1 MGRTRTTDVLLPA
14 RFLLTMGHFI
24 VTVLVVYGSAASVSA
39 GLAASASSATVA
51 SATSSLTAA
60 FSISFIAFAI
70 QLGGLILGGTL
81 LFNQLNLFHAVAHFF
96 GGVLTAWFVIGG
108 WGYLSYWCVCGSR
121 RSVDARAG
129 SGGAARR
136 RGVAPR
142 HHHLNLRGLQQR
154 GPRTTCAPHARH
166 ADTQPCSTPTSFRP
180 PQADHGYFQC
190 PPRHCG
196 GRRAR
201 KDSEKQAGAAV
212 RGEE

>member
-1 MGRTRTTDVLLPA
+1 MGRTRATDVLLPA

-108 WGYLSYWCVCGSR
+108 WGYLSYWCVC
-121 RSVDARAG
+121 VAARARG
-129 SGGAARR
+129 FRR
-136 RGVAPR
+136 RG
-142 HHHLNLRGLQQR
+142 
-154 GPRTTCAPHARH
+154 
-166 ADTQPCSTPTSFRP
+166 STPPCRTATPSPHPTRAAATRP
-180 PQADHGYFQC
+180 A
-190 PPRHCG
+190 RSV
-196 GRRAR
+196 RASR
-201 KDSEKQAGAAV
+201 PT
-212 RGEE
+212 R

>member
-1 MGRTRTTDVLLPA
+1 MGRTRATDVLLPA

-108 WGYLSYWCVCGSR
+108 WGYLSYWCVCVVRAAVWTRARVQAARLDAAVPHRDTITSPYAGCSDAARAQRARLTPDTLTHKPCSASPPFAHPRPIMIIFNLLPAIVEAVVLARIR
-121 RSVDARAG
+121 RS
-129 SGGAARR
+129 
-136 RGVAPR
+136 
-142 HHHLNLRGLQQR
+142 
-154 GPRTTCAPHARH
+154 
-166 ADTQPCSTPTSFRP
+166 
-180 PQADHGYFQC
+180 
-190 PPRHCG
+190 
-196 GRRAR
+196 
-201 KDSEKQAGAAV
+201 KQA
-212 RGEE
+212 RP